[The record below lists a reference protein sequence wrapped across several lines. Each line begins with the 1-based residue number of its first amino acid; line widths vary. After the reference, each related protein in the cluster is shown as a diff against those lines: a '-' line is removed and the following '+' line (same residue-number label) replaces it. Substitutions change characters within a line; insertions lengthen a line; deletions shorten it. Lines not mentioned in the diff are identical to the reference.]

1 METICKEAWRIT
13 SIIRDSSGYNF
24 FTRDRRTR
32 VYLLLYNEAECWI
45 PEIPSD
51 AFYWQ
56 CPVLRVETTVNGIYE
71 RTTLNGRVIHTHQA
85 DKRTPLEKF
94 IAYFP
99 ENPEMEA
106 AINRL
111 PILYRPGL
119 KALNYLLRDDPEA
132 RSYLSVLVWLN
143 QLAAKIY
150 ARYNS
155 LRILGEN
162 CRVRV
167 RNRIERN
174 NLAKEGLLSDK
185 AEQSGEMMSAREH
198 LDLLGVKEFERLP
211 DNDKEVVT
219 ALVFYIMRVNEAVAA
234 DSGRIYSRYCNEN
247 KVYKTE
253 EEMIRSCFIEK
264 RLETYQSQDL
274 LQKRKISPDEMLNF
288 VIKVRF

>member
-13 SIIRDSSGYNF
+13 SITRDSSGYNF

-32 VYLLLYNEAECWI
+32 VYLLPYNEAECWI

-56 CPVLRVETTVNGIYE
+56 CPVLRVETTANGIYE
-71 RTTLNGRVIHTHQA
+71 RTTLNGRVIHTHQV

-132 RSYLSVLVWLN
+132 HSYLSALVWLN

-155 LRILGEN
+155 LRIPREN

-185 AEQSGEMMSAREH
+185 AEQSCEMMSAREH
-198 LDLLGVKEFERLP
+198 LDLLGVKEFEHLP
-211 DNDKEVVT
+211 DNDKEVIT

-234 DSGRIYSRYCNEN
+234 DNGRIYSEYCNEN
-247 KVYKTE
+247 EVKKTE
-253 EEMIRSCFIEK
+253 DEIVRKFFIEK

>member
-1 METICKEAWRIT
+1 METIGKEAWRIT

-24 FTRDRRTR
+24 FTHDRKTR
-32 VYLLLYNEAECWI
+32 VYFIPYNEAECWI

-56 CPVLRVETTVNGIYE
+56 CPVLRVETTANGIYE
-71 RTTLNGRVIHTHQA
+71 RTTLNGRVIHTHQV

-99 ENPEMEA
+99 ENPDMEA

-132 RSYLSVLVWLN
+132 QSYLSVLVWLN

-155 LRILGEN
+155 LRIPGDN
-162 CRVRV
+162 CHTRV
-167 RNRIERN
+167 RNRIERY

-198 LDLLGVKEFERLP
+198 LDLLGVKEFTRLP
-211 DNDKEVVT
+211 DNDKEVIT

-234 DSGRIYSRYCNEN
+234 DSGRIFSEYGNRNEGN
-247 KVYKTE
+247 KTE
-253 EEMIRSCFIEK
+253 DEIVRKCFIEK

>member
-24 FTRDRRTR
+24 FTRDRKTR
-32 VYLLLYNEAECWI
+32 VYFIPYNEAECWI

-71 RTTLNGRVIHTHQA
+71 RTTLNGRVIHTHQV

-132 RSYLSVLVWLN
+132 HSYLSVLVWLN

-155 LRILGEN
+155 LWIPREN

-198 LDLLGVKEFERLP
+198 LDLLGVKEFEHLP
-211 DNDKEVVT
+211 DNDKEVIT
-219 ALVFYIMRVNEAVAA
+219 ALVFYIMRVNEEVAA
-234 DSGRIYSRYCNEN
+234 DNGRIYSEYCNEN
-247 KVYKTE
+247 EVNKTE
-253 EEMIRSCFIEK
+253 DEIVRKFFIEK